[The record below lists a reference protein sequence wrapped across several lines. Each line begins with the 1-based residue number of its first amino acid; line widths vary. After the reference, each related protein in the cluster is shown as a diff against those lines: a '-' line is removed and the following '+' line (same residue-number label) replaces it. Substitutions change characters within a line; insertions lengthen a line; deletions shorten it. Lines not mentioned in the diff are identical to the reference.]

1 MRNDANAD
9 QIAYWN
15 ARTGETWARLQDL
28 LDRQL
33 EPLGAAAMRRLQPQ
47 VGWRVLDVGCGCGQT
62 SLALAEAVGP
72 DGSVLGVDI
81 SEPMLAVGRRRVVE
95 RRVTNLVFEQADAQI
110 ETFAPEYD
118 AVFSRF
124 GVMFFADPQAAFANL
139 NSALRPGGQ
148 LAFVC
153 WRDVSLNLFMTRP
166 MAAAAHLLPPS
177 GPPADPYAPGP
188 FAFADIE
195 RLHGILSRAGFA
207 DIIAEPHDE
216 AIGGG
221 TLEEATRMALS
232 IGPLGMAMREHA
244 HLADAIRD
252 AVREALEPYLVNG
265 RVFLPSASWM
275 VAARKPD

>member
-1 MRNDANAD
+1 MRTDANAD

-33 EPLGAAAMRRLQPQ
+33 EPLGRAALQKLAPQ
-47 VGWRVLDVGCGCGQT
+47 PGWRVLDVGCGCGQT

-72 DGSVLGVDI
+72 DGAVLGVDI
-81 SEPMLAVGRRRVVE
+81 SEPMLAVGRRRADDQ
-95 RRVTNLVFEQADAQI
+95 RLKNLIFRQADAQI
-110 ETFAPEYD
+110 EPFAPEFD
-118 AVFSRF
+118 GIFSRF
-124 GVMFFADPQAAFANL
+124 GVMFFADPQAAFRNL
-139 NSALRPGGQ
+139 WAALRPGGR

-153 WRDVSLNLFMTRP
+153 WRDVSLNLFKTRP

-177 GPPADPYAPGP
+177 AAPTDPYAPGL
-188 FAFADIE
+188 FAFADVE
-195 RLHGILSRAGFA
+195 RLTDILTHAGFG
-207 DIIAEPHDE
+207 DITAEAHDE

-232 IGPLGMAMREHA
+232 IGPLGMAMREHP

-252 AVREALEPYLVNG
+252 TVRAALESYLVNE
-265 RVFLPSASWM
+265 RVYLPSASWM
-275 VAARKPD
+275 VSARKPE